1 MGENMAQSGRIS
13 VERRG
18 AVLLIGLD
26 RPEKR
31 NGLTPE
37 MFVALNDAYTL
48 LEDDGALLV
57 GILHAHGDHFTG
69 GIDLPRFAAAMAEG
83 SDLPHAPDK
92 VDAFALRGRP
102 RTKPVI
108 AAVKGIC
115 FTAGIE
121 LMLAADIV
129 VAGSDCRFAQIE
141 PKRGIMATG
150 GATFRFVERAGWG
163 NAMRWLLT
171 GGEFDA
177 EEARRIGFVQEIVAP
192 AEVLDRAQAIAAEIT
207 DKAPL
212 AVRATRSSALTY
224 ATRGQ
229 DAAIAEFGVIQKGLA
244 ASADA
249 REGVLSFVEKRPPR
263 FTGH

>member
-1 MGENMAQSGRIS
+1 MSGDDGIGRIS

-18 AVLLIGLD
+18 RVLLIGLD
-26 RPEKR
+26 RPAKR

-37 MFVALNDAYTL
+37 MFEALNEAYTT
-48 LEDDGALLV
+48 LERDPELWV

-69 GIDLPRFAAAMAEG
+69 GIDLPRFAAAMQEG
-83 SDLPHAPDK
+83 GDLPHKPGTI
-92 VDAFALRGRP
+92 DAFGLRGEK

-121 LMLAADIV
+121 LMLAADMV
-129 VAGSDCRFAQIE
+129 VAASNTRFGQIE

-150 GATFRFVERAGWG
+150 GATIRFVERAGWG

-171 GGEFDA
+171 GSEFDVN
-177 EEARRIGFVQEIVAP
+177 EAYRIGFVQEVVAP
-192 AEVLDRAQAIAAEIT
+192 EFVLDRALEIAAEIT

-212 AVRATRSSALTY
+212 AVWATRSNSLTY
-224 ATRGQ
+224 ALHGQ
-229 DAAIAEFGVIQKGLA
+229 DAAIAQFTDIQKRLA
-244 ASADA
+244 TSDDA
-249 REGVLSFVEKRPPR
+249 REGVMSFIEKRPPEFKGR
-263 FTGH
+263 

>member
-1 MGENMAQSGRIS
+1 MSGQDATGRIS
-13 VERRG
+13 VERRDRL
-18 AVLLIGLD
+18 LLIGID
-26 RPEKR
+26 RPAKR

-37 MFVALNDAYTL
+37 MFEALNEAYTT
-48 LEDDGALLV
+48 LENDPELWV

-69 GIDLPRFAAAMAEG
+69 GIDLPRFAAAMKDG
-83 SDLPHAPDK
+83 GDLPHKAGTI
-92 VDAFALRGRP
+92 DAFGLRGEP

-121 LMLAADIV
+121 LMLAADMVI
-129 VAGSDCRFAQIE
+129 AASNTRFGQIE

-171 GGEFDA
+171 GSEFDVN
-177 EEARRIGFVQEIVAP
+177 EAYRIGFVQEIVEAGR
-192 AEVLDRAQAIAAEIT
+192 VLDRALEIAAEIT

-212 AVRATRSSALTY
+212 AVRATRSNSLTY
-224 ATRGQ
+224 ALHGQ
-229 DAAIAEFGVIQKGLA
+229 EAAVAQFRDIQKRLA
-244 ASADA
+244 GSEDA
-249 REGVLSFVEKRPPR
+249 REGVMSFVEKRPPVFKGR
-263 FTGH
+263 

>member
-1 MGENMAQSGRIS
+1 MSEANPAGRIS

-18 AVLLIGLD
+18 NVLLIGLD

-37 MFVALNDAYTL
+37 MFLALNDAYTL
-48 LEDDGALLV
+48 LEDDAGLWV

-83 SDLPHAPDK
+83 GDLPHAPDK
-92 VDAFALRGRP
+92 VDAFNLRGRP

-129 VAGSDCRFAQIE
+129 IAGSDCRFAQIE

-171 GGEFDA
+171 GSEFNA
-177 EEARRIGFVQEIVAP
+177 EEARRIGFVQEIVEP
-192 AEVLDRAQAIAAEIT
+192 AAVLERALAIAGEMT

-212 AVRATRSSALTY
+212 AVRATRDSARTFALH
-224 ATRGQ
+224 GQ
-229 DAAIAEFGVIQKGLA
+229 EAAIAGFSETQRRLA
-244 ASADA
+244 RSADA
-249 REGVLSFVEKRPPR
+249 AEGVRSFIEKRPPR
-263 FTGH
+263 FTGA

>member
-1 MGENMAQSGRIS
+1 MGNIAGESGRIS

-18 AVLLIGLD
+18 AVLLIGID

-37 MFVALNDAYTL
+37 MFEALNDAYTL
-48 LEDDGALLV
+48 LEDDDDLLV
-57 GILHAHGDHFTG
+57 GVLHAHGDHFTG

-83 SDLPHAPDK
+83 RDLPHAPDK

-102 RTKPVI
+102 RHKPVI

-171 GGEFDA
+171 GSEFGPD
-177 EEARRIGFVQEIVAP
+177 EARRLGFVQEIVAP
-192 AEVLDRAQAIAAEIT
+192 ADVLGRALEIAGEIT

-212 AVRATRSSALTY
+212 AVRATRDSALAY
-224 ATRGQ
+224 ALHGQ
-229 DAAIAEFGVIQKGLA
+229 EVAVAGFNAIQQRLA
-244 ASADA
+244 RSEDA
-249 REGVLSFVEKRPPR
+249 REGVLSFVEKRPPQFKGR
-263 FTGH
+263 

>member
-1 MGENMAQSGRIS
+1 MSVDDATGRIS

-18 AVLLIGLD
+18 QVLLIGLD
-26 RPEKR
+26 RPAKR

-37 MFVALNDAYTL
+37 MFEALNDAYTL
-48 LEDDGALLV
+48 LEDDPALWV

-69 GIDLPRFAAAMAEG
+69 GIDLPRFAARMADG
-83 SDLPHAPDK
+83 GDLPHAPDK

-171 GGEFDA
+171 GSEFGPQ
-177 EEARRIGFVQEIVAP
+177 EAQRIGFVQEIVEP
-192 AEVLDRAQAIAAEIT
+192 AGVLDRALEIAGEIT

-212 AVRATRSSALTY
+212 AVRATRRNAMTY
-224 ATRGQ
+224 ALEGQ
-229 DAAIAEFGVIQKGLA
+229 AAAIAQFREIQQTLA
-244 ASADA
+244 RSQDA
-249 REGVLSFVEKRPPR
+249 REGVMSFIEKRPPV
-263 FTGH
+263 FSGT

>member
-1 MGENMAQSGRIS
+1 MGETTAQTGRIS
-13 VERRG
+13 VEQREG
-18 AVLLIGLD
+18 VLLIGLD

-37 MFVALNDAYTL
+37 MFVALNEAYTL
-48 LEDDGALLV
+48 LEDDEGLLV

-171 GGEFDA
+171 GSEFGA
-177 EEARRIGFVQEIVAP
+177 EEARRIGFVQDIVPP
-192 AEVLDRAQAIAAEIT
+192 AEVLARALAIAGEIT

-212 AVRATRSSALTY
+212 AVRATRTSAMTY
-224 ATRGQ
+224 ATDGQ
-229 DAAIAEFGVIQKGLA
+229 AAAIAAFGTVQQRLA

-249 REGVLSFVEKRPPR
+249 REGVLSFIEKRPPR
-263 FTGH
+263 FTGR